1 MQNIITIG
9 NQKGGV
15 GKTTTA
21 VNLADALGREGKR
34 VLVIDADPQANCTS
48 ILLKDIGLRE
58 KFSLVQALETPV
70 EEADISSMACDS
82 SSSNDNVDII
92 PNTIRCMLWERVAA
106 NTPDSILGFL
116 RLIRHDKGLK
126 KYDFVL
132 IDTPPNIGSM
142 VNNSLMI
149 SDYAIIPIPTSDQ
162 FALDGLATFLRILQN
177 LRSQNG
183 KLKLMGVLLTK
194 YDSRANVYV
203 KNRDRIISYFTGKG
217 INVFTTTI
225 RVSVDIDRAHMK
237 RKTIFEFDSDTDGA
251 KDYSALARE
260 VIEIAR
266 READREE

>member
-1 MQNIITIG
+1 VQNIITIG

-21 VNLADALGREGKR
+21 VNLADALGREDKR

-58 KFSLVQALETPV
+58 KFSLVEALEASV
-70 EEADISSMACDS
+70 EESDLSSMACN
-82 SSSNDNVDII
+82 SSNENVDII

-116 RLIRHDKGLK
+116 RLIRQDKGLK

-203 KNRDRIISYFTGKG
+203 RNRDRIISYFTGKG

-237 RKTIFEFDSDTDGA
+237 RKTIFEFGSDTDGA
-251 KDYSALARE
+251 KDYSAFARE

-266 READREE
+266 REVDGEE

>member
-48 ILLKDIGLRE
+48 ILLKDINLRE
-58 KFSLVQALETPV
+58 KISLVKALEAPV
-70 EEADISSMACDS
+70 EEAKMSSMACD
-82 SSSNDNVDII
+82 SSNDNVDII

-106 NTPDSILGFL
+106 NTPDAILGFL

-203 KNRDRIISYFTGKG
+203 RNRDRIISYFTGKG

-237 RKTIFEFDSDTDGA
+237 RKTIFEFGADTDGA
-251 KDYSALARE
+251 KDYSAFARE

-266 READREE
+266 READGEG